1 MATTVQL
8 KMTPSIRA
16 TRRTSVNEQFATL
29 LSNTLPE
36 KLLLLQPREI
46 SCSVVSFLVFHVITL
61 LLNFPEGTRTIFLRT
76 GPPDSRFVA
85 VGTWQLAPKISRAKN
100 ISPAGCSEDTRRK
113 YLSSTG
119 PAACASLT
127 VSLAR
132 VGTSGQGD
140 CRAVPPPLLGRAFQ
154 FNSAA
159 AKSGRSRSN
168 GHRRGEAGGAAAAD
182 NGGGRV
188 RVRGL
193 GGEGGRGGPPRGR
206 GGAGDGVGAAAL
218 GAPCRGRRRR
228 VAGRLRA
235 RLPPRRRPPRRH
247 RRPQRRAPGAR
258 HGAHHG
264 WGPPTRRA
272 RRRHRGARPRRG
284 GRGPGR
290 RWGCAEMGGRH
301 RGGPR
306 PCRCEYISR
315 LSLCYDL
322 ASASVDSLCK
332 CSASYSHFRFH
343 QRRYWFG
350 LFCFCTK
357 WFSSFIMQ
365 YFSSHFKLAA

>member
-127 VSLAR
+127 VSLA
-132 VGTSGQGD
+132 
-140 CRAVPPPLLGRAFQ
+140 C
-154 FNSAA
+154 
-159 AKSGRSRSN
+159 SGRDVGCLPRCAPAAFGPRFSIQFLCGKERPIEEQWPPAGRS
-168 GHRRGEAGGAAAAD
+168 
-182 NGGGRV
+182 
-188 RVRGL
+188 
-193 GGEGGRGGPPRGR
+193 
-206 GGAGDGVGAAAL
+206 
-218 GAPCRGRRRR
+218 GRRCC
-228 VAGRLRA
+228 GR
-235 RLPPRRRPPRRH
+235 
-247 RRPQRRAPGAR
+247 
-258 HGAHHG
+258 
-264 WGPPTRRA
+264 
-272 RRRHRGARPRRG
+272 
-284 GRGPGR
+284 
-290 RWGCAEMGGRH
+290 
-301 RGGPR
+301 
-306 PCRCEYISR
+306 
-315 LSLCYDL
+315 
-322 ASASVDSLCK
+322 
-332 CSASYSHFRFH
+332 
-343 QRRYWFG
+343 
-350 LFCFCTK
+350 
-357 WFSSFIMQ
+357 
-365 YFSSHFKLAA
+365 